1 MRCYPEHNNI
11 LYESVIAQYGWNVK
25 GILAVDSKCFEVK
38 KNLWRQH
45 SGVSLEETQGHAA
58 LRRTENGIGPGF
70 PILMQPVHQRMVRHM
85 WRRTL

>member
-38 KNLWRQH
+38 KIFGGNIVVFHLKK
-45 SGVSLEETQGHAA
+45 
-58 LRRTENGIGPGF
+58 LRAMPR
-70 PILMQPVHQRMVRHM
+70 
-85 WRRTL
+85 